1 MQTKSQQSSSAVRT
15 GVRKVRI
22 DSEQA
27 GQRVDNFLRRELP
40 GLPKG
45 RLYRLLRRG
54 EVRVNGGRVKADYKL
69 AAGDELRIPPV
80 TLEPGPAAPSAA
92 SASSIL
98 PRIVFEDR
106 DLLVLDKPPGLAVHG
121 GSGLRHG
128 AIELLRVARPELRD
142 LSLAHRIDRETS
154 GCLVFAKRR
163 SVLRQLH
170 ELFRRGDVAKNY
182 LALVYGDW
190 QFGEYRIDRPLLVSH
205 RQGGERHVVVSGGGK
220 PAVTVVRLSR
230 LYTGYS
236 LLQCSPETGRT
247 HQIRVHLADAG
258 HAIAGDERYSD
269 TAAQAAATGPRPPRL
284 FLHAQSISFVDSRGN
299 DRLFTAPIPED
310 LQRFLARL
318 ERLSKGDGPGRR
330 QGRRPGP
337 R

>member
-1 MQTKSQQSSSAVRT
+1 MQTKSQPSPNQTRT

-22 DSEQA
+22 DAEQA

-80 TLEPGPAAPSAA
+80 TLESGPAAPSAA
-92 SASSIL
+92 TAASLLS
-98 PRIVFEDR
+98 RIVFEDR

-121 GSGLRHG
+121 GSGLSHG
-128 AIELLRVARPELRD
+128 AIELLRAARPELRD

-170 ELFRRGDVAKNY
+170 ESFRRGEVAKNY
-182 LALVYGDW
+182 LALVHGDW
-190 QFGEYRIDRPLLVSH
+190 QFGERRIDRPLLVSH
-205 RQGGERHVVVSGGGK
+205 RKSGERHVVVSSGGK
-220 PAVTVVRLSR
+220 PAVTHVRLSR
-230 LYTGYS
+230 LYPGYS

-258 HAIAGDERYSD
+258 HAIAGDERYSAESD
-269 TAAQAAATGPRPPRL
+269 QILASSPRPPRL
-284 FLHAQSISFVDSRGN
+284 FLHAQSISFLDSRGN

-310 LQRFLARL
+310 LQRFLGRL
-318 ERLSKGDGPGRR
+318 ERASKGDGQARRRGGR
-330 QGRRPGP
+330 
-337 R
+337 